1 MNRILNLM
9 TFGRKNSDCRIPM
22 KQHMERLGA
31 CVAVLLVLA
40 VFSACRGTV
49 NTTGS
54 KFFSEDG
61 KSLEKPKT
69 FVSSKPKEVKFY
81 VEVSGSMNGFFRS
94 NQATKFKNDVWSVVT
109 DFVPSDGEV
118 NVFAEQNA
126 AAAKV
131 PVNAFRD
138 GMNKGAFVSG
148 SSTDVPDMLSRMLD
162 SVDVKSSEV
171 GVLISDMKYDPVGN
185 SALKV
190 LLSQY
195 STDIRNIMTRHANV
209 AVCLIAATSEYLGK
223 NGEELATDSPYYYL
237 VVGNK
242 ANVVFM
248 RNFIASLLK
257 DKGTF
262 VDEIEW
268 GIDYLAPSVKVG
280 DEDYLTEIE
289 KDKSYGDFD
298 DECTVTLDI
307 DITNYPWAF
316 ENRKYLAEHLTVSSA
331 EGTEAAINAKD
342 IKYDISYDDGK
353 QLKRTAIAKVP
364 VRIWNMYEDSDV
376 FEITLNCPETQEPN
390 NGFCRYLGS
399 EDVNDV
405 AKTFS
410 MEGLL
415 GGFYSSMP
423 RFKNPYPVHIL
434 VSKK

>member
-1 MNRILNLM
+1 MKRILNL
-9 TFGRKNSDCRIPM
+9 
-22 KQHMERLGA
+22 
-31 CVAVLLVLA
+31 VAALLVLA
-40 VFSACRGTV
+40 MLSACRGAV

-54 KFFSEDG
+54 KYFNEDG
-61 KSLEKPKT
+61 TSREKPKT
-69 FVSSKPKEVKFY
+69 FVSKQPANVKFY

-109 DFVPSDGEV
+109 DFVQSDGEV

-171 GVLISDMKYDPVGN
+171 CVLISDMKYDPVGN
-185 SALKV
+185 SALKA

-195 STDIRNIMTRHANV
+195 STDIRNIMMRHPDV

-223 NGEELATDSPYYYL
+223 DGEELAADSPYYYL
-237 VVGNK
+237 VVGGK

-248 RNFIASLLK
+248 RNFIATLLK
-257 DKGTF
+257 GHGSF

-268 GIDYLAPSVKVG
+268 GIDYLAPPVKVG
-280 DEDYLTEIE
+280 DEDYLKEIE
-289 KDKSYGDFD
+289 ADKSYGDFG
-298 DECTVTLDI
+298 DECTITLDI
-307 DITNYPWAF
+307 DITNYPWTF
-316 ENRKYLAEHLTVSSA
+316 ENPDSLAQRLTISSA
-331 EGTEAAINAKD
+331 EGTKAAINAKD

-353 QLKRTAIAKVP
+353 QLKRTAIARVP
-364 VRIWNMYEDSDV
+364 VKIWNMYEDSDV
-376 FEITLNCPETQEPN
+376 FEITLNCPEAQVPN
-390 NGFCRYLGS
+390 GRFGRYLGS
-399 EDVNDV
+399 GDVNDV
-405 AKTFS
+405 SKTFS

-415 GGFYSSMP
+415 GGFYLSMP
-423 RFKNPYPVHIL
+423 RFKNPSPVHIL

>member
-40 VFSACRGTV
+40 VLLACRGTV

-54 KFFSEDG
+54 KFFNEDG
-61 KSLEKPKT
+61 TSREKPKT
-69 FVSSKPKEVKFY
+69 FVSSQPKEVKFY

-94 NQATKFKNDVWSVVT
+94 NQATKFKNDMWSVVT

-162 SVDVKSSEV
+162 DIDAKSSEV

-185 SALKV
+185 SALKA

-223 NGEELATDSPYYYL
+223 NGEELAADSPYYYL
-237 VVGNK
+237 VVGDK

-289 KDKSYGDFD
+289 EDKSYGDFD

-331 EGTEAAINAKD
+331 EGTEAAVNAKG

-376 FEITLNCPETQEPN
+376 FEITLNCPETQVPN

-405 AKTFS
+405 SKTFS

-415 GGFYSSMP
+415 GGFYSSML